1 MCPTCNYEHNYC
13 ARGGGNDDRADFCL
27 DDVKVEHERHA
38 RWYEEESHVF
48 YKEVGDG
55 LHPFQFYYLY
65 F

>member
-1 MCPTCNYEHNYC
+1 MSP
-13 ARGGGNDDRADFCL
+13 ARNHEDYYGADEGGDCYGPEFGL